1 MPNLDNSELIHAAGN
16 SWKNYKYVKKIGN
29 RYFYTMDEYDAFNS
43 RTKSSRMRNSPYYEN
58 QVVGPGERRRYPN
71 TVRKASS
78 KTTGTIGS
86 TGSFKKKQS
95 IGEAFTS
102 GIKSAGKK
110 ISDATGET
118 ERKRAEAAEQLS
130 GILAKKTASSK
141 KELDAASQNWKMAN
155 LSARQMREKAQ
166 LYEDEAAVSKA
177 ASDYKSYSRA
187 AANDKKIAN
196 TETEEAKKYRKM
208 ADEYEKAAS
217 AYTGD
222 GKDAS
227 RAGTLKRTAETL
239 RRMADESDSK
249 NREQYTESAKKNEK
263 MAEESKSKVDAL
275 TSEAEK
281 WRLKAD
287 NLDNTFTAQYSRDV
301 AFARMKYEKD
311 LKAYEAVLSEAQ
323 AYREKYG
330 NTVSGKLEKA
340 ANDVQRA
347 YNDVVQSASEAIDAG
362 KQFAKETANKVSIG
376 VSELA
381 TKASDTVASGLA
393 WVESVFAPKKKK

>member
-1 MPNLDNSELIHAAGN
+1 MPNLDNSELIHAFGDT
-16 SWKNYKYVKKIGN
+16 WKNHKYIKKIGN
-29 RYFYTMDEYDAFNS
+29 RYFYTMDELRKYNANKYTRPKGIS
-43 RTKSSRMRNSPYYEN
+43 SEVQRRVTRT
-58 QVVGPGERRRYPN
+58 PGA
-71 TVRKASS
+71 K
-78 KTTGTIGS
+78 KTQTGTIGS
-86 TGSFKKKQS
+86 TNDSKKRQS

-102 GIKSAGKK
+102 GIKSAGQW
-110 ISDATGET
+110 ISDVTGET
-118 ERKRAEAAEQLS
+118 DRKRAEAMEQLS
-130 GILAKKTASSK
+130 GILAKKTAASK
-141 KELDAASQNWKMAN
+141 GKLDAASQNWKMAN

-239 RRMADESDSK
+239 RRMANESDSK

-275 TSEAEK
+275 TSEAKK
-281 WRLKAD
+281 WRLNAD
-287 NLDNTFTAQYSRDV
+287 NLDNTFAKQYSRDV
-301 AFARMKYEKD
+301 DFARMKYEKD

-330 NTVSGKLEKA
+330 NSVSGKLEKA

-362 KQFAKETANKVSIG
+362 KQFAKETASKVSTG

>member
-1 MPNLDNSELIHAAGN
+1 MPNLDNSELIHAFGDT
-16 SWKNYKYVKKIGN
+16 WKNHKYIKKIGN
-29 RYFYTMDEYDAFNS
+29 RYFYTMDELRKYKTNKYTRPS
-43 RTKSSRMRNSPYYEN
+43 EISTEPLSSEVQRRVTRTPVAK
-58 QVVGPGERRRYPN
+58 
-71 TVRKASS
+71 
-78 KTTGTIGS
+78 KTQTGTIGS
-86 TGSFKKKQS
+86 TGVFKKKQS

-118 ERKRAEAAEQLS
+118 DRKRAEAMEQLS
-130 GILAKKTASSK
+130 GILAKKTAASK
-141 KELDAASQNWKMAN
+141 GELDAASQNRKMAD
-155 LSARQMREKAQ
+155 LTARKMREKAQ

-187 AANDKKIAN
+187 AANDKKAAN

-217 AYTGD
+217 AYAGD

-249 NREQYTESAKKNEK
+249 NRERYTESAKKNEK
-263 MAEESKSKVDAL
+263 MAGESQSKVDAL
-275 TSEAEK
+275 TSEAK
-281 WRLKAD
+281 NWRLNANTVD
-287 NLDNTFTAQYSRDV
+287 NLFTKQYSRDV
-301 AFARMKYEKD
+301 ASAQKKYEAD

-323 AYREKYG
+323 AYREQYG

-362 KQFAKETANKVSIG
+362 KQFAKEQAAKVSTS

-381 TKASDTVASGLA
+381 TKASDSVASGLA
-393 WVESVFAPKKKK
+393 WVESIFAPKKKK

>member
-1 MPNLDNSELIHAAGN
+1 MPNLDNSELIHAFGDT
-16 SWKNYKYVKKIGN
+16 WKNHKYIKKIGN
-29 RYFYTMDEYDAFNS
+29 RYFYTMDELRKYNANKYTRPKGIS
-43 RTKSSRMRNSPYYEN
+43 SEVQRRVTRTPVAKSTNDS
-58 QVVGPGERRRYPN
+58 
-71 TVRKASS
+71 
-78 KTTGTIGS
+78 
-86 TGSFKKKQS
+86 KKKQS

-102 GIKSAGKK
+102 GIKSAGQW
-110 ISDATGET
+110 ISDVTGET
-118 ERKRAEAAEQLS
+118 DRKRAEAMEQLS

-155 LSARQMREKAQ
+155 LTARQMREKAQ

-187 AANDKKIAN
+187 ATNDKKMAN

-275 TSEAEK
+275 TSEAKK
-281 WRLKAD
+281 WRLNAD

-376 VSELA
+376 VSELT

>member
-1 MPNLDNSELIHAAGN
+1 MPNLDNSELIHAFGDT
-16 SWKNYKYVKKIGN
+16 WKNHKYIKKIGN
-29 RYFYTMDEYDAFNS
+29 RYFYTMDELRKYNANKYTRPKGIS
-43 RTKSSRMRNSPYYEN
+43 SEVQRRVTRTPVAKSTNDS
-58 QVVGPGERRRYPN
+58 
-71 TVRKASS
+71 
-78 KTTGTIGS
+78 
-86 TGSFKKKQS
+86 KKKQT

-102 GIKSAGKK
+102 GIKSAGQW
-110 ISDATGET
+110 ISDVTGET
-118 ERKRAEAAEQLS
+118 DRKRAEAMEQLS

-155 LSARQMREKAQ
+155 LTARQMREKAQ

-275 TSEAEK
+275 TSEAKK
-281 WRLKAD
+281 WRLNAD

-362 KQFAKETANKVSIG
+362 KQFAKETASKVSTG

>member
-1 MPNLDNSELIHAAGN
+1 MSNLDNSELIHAFGN
-16 SWKNYKYVKKIGN
+16 TWKDHKYIKKIGN
-29 RYFYTMDEYDAFNS
+29 RYFYSTDEL
-43 RTKSSRMRNSPYYEN
+43 
-58 QVVGPGERRRYPN
+58 
-71 TVRKASS
+71 RKAEAHKYTNPKVQSRV
-78 KTTGTIGS
+78 TGTPVAKKTRTGTVGSIGA
-86 TGSFKKKQS
+86 FKKKQS
-95 IGEAFTS
+95 IGDAFTS

-110 ISDATGET
+110 ISDATGGT
-118 ERKRAEAAEQLS
+118 ERKRAEAMEQLS
-130 GILAKKTASSK
+130 GILAKKTAASK
-141 KELDAASQNWKMAN
+141 AELDAASQNRKMAD
-155 LSARQMREKAQ
+155 LTARKMREKAQ

-177 ASDYKSYSRA
+177 ASDYKTYSRA
-187 AANDKKIAN
+187 ALSDRKIAN

-217 AYTGD
+217 SYAGN

-239 RRMADESDSK
+239 RRMADEPDSK
-249 NREQYTESAKKNEK
+249 NRALYTRSANQNER
-263 MAEESKSKVDAL
+263 MAKEAQSKVDAL
-275 TSEAEK
+275 TSEAK
-281 WRLKAD
+281 DWRLNAYVVD
-287 NLDNTFTAQYSRDV
+287 SNFATQYSRDV
-301 AFARMKYEKD
+301 ASAQKKYEAD

-362 KQFAKETANKVSIG
+362 KQFAKETASKVSTG

-393 WVESVFAPKKKK
+393 WVESVFAPKEKK

>member
-1 MPNLDNSELIHAAGN
+1 MPNLDNSELIHAFGDT
-16 SWKNYKYVKKIGN
+16 WKNHKYIKKIGN
-29 RYFYTMDEYDAFNS
+29 RYFYTMDELRKYNANKYTRPKGIS
-43 RTKSSRMRNSPYYEN
+43 SEVQRRVTRTPVTK
-58 QVVGPGERRRYPN
+58 
-71 TVRKASS
+71 
-78 KTTGTIGS
+78 KTQTGTIGS
-86 TGSFKKKQS
+86 TNDSKKKQS

-102 GIKSAGKK
+102 GIKSAGQW
-110 ISDATGET
+110 ISDVTGET
-118 ERKRAEAAEQLS
+118 DRKRAEAMEQLS

-275 TSEAEK
+275 TSEAKK
-281 WRLKAD
+281 WRLNAD
-287 NLDNTFTAQYSRDV
+287 NLDNTFAKQYSRDV
-301 AFARMKYEKD
+301 DFARKKYEKD

-330 NTVSGKLEKA
+330 NSVSGKLEKA

-362 KQFAKETANKVSIG
+362 KQFAKETASKVSTG

>member
-16 SWKNYKYVKKIGN
+16 SWKNHKYVKKIGN
-29 RYFYTMDEYDAFNS
+29 RYFYTMDDYNAFNS
-43 RTKSSRMRNSPYYEN
+43 RMKESRSRNSPYYEN

-78 KTTGTIGS
+78 KTAGTIGS
-86 TGSFKKKQS
+86 TGVFKKKQS
-95 IGEAFTS
+95 IGDAFTS
-102 GIKSAGKK
+102 GIKSVGKK

-130 GILAKKTASSK
+130 GILAKKTAASK
-141 KELDAASQNWKMAN
+141 GELDAASQNRKMAD
-155 LSARQMREKAQ
+155 LTARKMREKAQ

-187 AANDKKIAN
+187 AANDKKAAN

-217 AYTGD
+217 SYVGD

-249 NREQYTESAKKNEK
+249 NREQYSESAKKKEE
-263 MAEESKSKVDAL
+263 MAKESQSKVDTL
-275 TSEAEK
+275 TSEAK
-281 WRLKAD
+281 NWRLNANTVD
-287 NLDNTFTAQYSRDV
+287 NLFTKQYSRDV
-301 AFARMKYEKD
+301 ASAQKKYEAD

-323 AYREKYG
+323 AYREQYG

-362 KQFAKETANKVSIG
+362 KQFAKEQAAKVSTS

-381 TKASDTVASGLA
+381 TKASDSVASGLA
-393 WVESVFAPKKKK
+393 WVESIFAPKKKK

>member
-1 MPNLDNSELIHAAGN
+1 MSNLDNSELIHAFGDT
-16 SWKNYKYVKKIGN
+16 WKNHKYIKKIGN
-29 RYFYTMDEYDAFNS
+29 RYFYTMDELRKYNANKYTRPKGIS
-43 RTKSSRMRNSPYYEN
+43 SEVQRRVTRTPVVKS
-58 QVVGPGERRRYPN
+58 
-71 TVRKASS
+71 
-78 KTTGTIGS
+78 
-86 TGSFKKKQS
+86 KKKQS

-102 GIKSAGKK
+102 GIKSAGQW
-110 ISDATGET
+110 ISDVTGET
-118 ERKRAEAAEQLS
+118 DRKRAEAMEQLS

-155 LSARQMREKAQ
+155 LTARQMREKAQ

-275 TSEAEK
+275 TSEAKK
-281 WRLKAD
+281 WRLNAD
-287 NLDNTFTAQYSRDV
+287 NFDNTFTAQYSRDV
-301 AFARMKYEKD
+301 AFTRMKYERD

-330 NTVSGKLEKA
+330 NSVSGKLEKA

-376 VSELA
+376 VSELT

>member
-1 MPNLDNSELIHAAGN
+1 MPNLDNSELIHAFGDT
-16 SWKNYKYVKKIGN
+16 WKNHKYIKKIGN
-29 RYFYTMDEYDAFNS
+29 RYFYTMDELRKYNANKYTRPKGIS
-43 RTKSSRMRNSPYYEN
+43 SEVQRRVTRTPVAK
-58 QVVGPGERRRYPN
+58 
-71 TVRKASS
+71 
-78 KTTGTIGS
+78 KTQTGTIGS
-86 TGSFKKKQS
+86 TSDFKKKQS

-102 GIKSAGKK
+102 GIKSAGQW
-110 ISDATGET
+110 ISDVTGET
-118 ERKRAEAAEQLS
+118 DRKRAEEMEQLS
-130 GILAKKTASSK
+130 GILAKKTAASK
-141 KELDAASQNWKMAN
+141 GKLDAASQNWKMAD
-155 LSARQMREKAQ
+155 LTARQMREKAQ

-187 AANDKKIAN
+187 AANDRKIAN

-249 NREQYTESAKKNEK
+249 NREQYTESAKKNET

-275 TSEAEK
+275 TSEAKK
-281 WRLKAD
+281 WRLNAD
-287 NLDNTFTAQYSRDV
+287 IVDNTFAKQYSRDV
-301 AFARMKYEKD
+301 DFARMKYEKD

-347 YNDVVQSASEAIDAG
+347 YNDVVQSASDAIDAG
-362 KQFAKETANKVSIG
+362 KQFAKETANKVSMG

-381 TKASDTVASGLA
+381 TKASDSVASGLA
-393 WVESVFAPKKKK
+393 WVESIFAPKKKK

>member
-1 MPNLDNSELIHAAGN
+1 MPNLDNSELIHAFGDT
-16 SWKNYKYVKKIGN
+16 WKNHKYIKKIGN
-29 RYFYTMDEYDAFNS
+29 RYFYTMDELRKYKTNKYTRPSEISTEAL
-43 RTKSSRMRNSPYYEN
+43 SSE
-58 QVVGPGERRRYPN
+58 VRRRVTRTP
-71 TVRKASS
+71 VAK
-78 KTTGTIGS
+78 KTQTGTIGS
-86 TGSFKKKQS
+86 TGAFKKKQS

-118 ERKRAEAAEQLS
+118 ERKRAEAMEQLS
-130 GILAKKTASSK
+130 GILAKKTAASK
-141 KELDAASQNWKMAN
+141 GELDAASQNRKMAD
-155 LSARQMREKAQ
+155 LTARKMREKAQ

-187 AANDKKIAN
+187 AANDKKAAN

-217 AYTGD
+217 AYAGD

-249 NREQYTESAKKNEK
+249 NRALYTRPARQNERL
-263 MAEESKSKVDAL
+263 AEEAQSKVNAL
-275 TSEAEK
+275 TSEAKE
-281 WRLKAD
+281 WRKAAD
-287 NLDNTFTAQYSRDV
+287 VVDTNFATQYSRDI
-301 AFARMKYEKD
+301 ASAQKKYEAD

-323 AYREKYG
+323 AYREQYG

-362 KQFAKETANKVSIG
+362 KQFAKEQAAKVSTS

-381 TKASDTVASGLA
+381 TKASDSVASGLA
-393 WVESVFAPKKKK
+393 WVESIFAPKKKK

>member
-1 MPNLDNSELIHAAGN
+1 MSNLDNSELIHAFGDT
-16 SWKNYKYVKKIGN
+16 WKNHKYIKKIGN
-29 RYFYTMDEYDAFNS
+29 RYFYTMDELRKYNANKYTRPKGIS
-43 RTKSSRMRNSPYYEN
+43 SEVQRRVTRTPVAKSTNDS
-58 QVVGPGERRRYPN
+58 
-71 TVRKASS
+71 
-78 KTTGTIGS
+78 
-86 TGSFKKKQS
+86 KKKQS

-102 GIKSAGKK
+102 GIKSAGQW
-110 ISDATGET
+110 ISDVTGET
-118 ERKRAEAAEQLS
+118 DRKRAEAMEQLS

-155 LSARQMREKAQ
+155 LTARQMREKAQ

-275 TSEAEK
+275 TSEAKK
-281 WRLKAD
+281 WRLNAD
-287 NLDNTFTAQYSRDV
+287 NLDNTFAKQYSRDV

-362 KQFAKETANKVSIG
+362 KQFAKETASKVSTG

>member
-1 MPNLDNSELIHAAGN
+1 MPNLDNSELIHAFGDT
-16 SWKNYKYVKKIGN
+16 WKNHKYIKKIGN
-29 RYFYTMDEYDAFNS
+29 RYFYTMDELRKYNANKYTRPKGIS
-43 RTKSSRMRNSPYYEN
+43 SEVQRRVTRTPVAKSTNDY
-58 QVVGPGERRRYPN
+58 
-71 TVRKASS
+71 
-78 KTTGTIGS
+78 
-86 TGSFKKKQS
+86 KKKQS

-102 GIKSAGKK
+102 GIKSAGQW
-110 ISDATGET
+110 ISDVTGET
-118 ERKRAEAAEQLS
+118 DRKRAEAMEQLS

-155 LSARQMREKAQ
+155 LTARQMREKAQ

-275 TSEAEK
+275 TSEAKK
-281 WRLKAD
+281 WRLNAD

-376 VSELA
+376 VSELT

>member
-1 MPNLDNSELIHAAGN
+1 MLNLDNSELIHAFGDT
-16 SWKNYKYVKKIGN
+16 WKNHKYIKKIGN
-29 RYFYTMDEYDAFNS
+29 RYFYTMDELRKYNTNKYTRPKGIS
-43 RTKSSRMRNSPYYEN
+43 SEVQRRVTRTPVAKSTNDS
-58 QVVGPGERRRYPN
+58 
-71 TVRKASS
+71 
-78 KTTGTIGS
+78 
-86 TGSFKKKQS
+86 KKKQS

-102 GIKSAGKK
+102 GIKSAGQW
-110 ISDATGET
+110 ISDVTGET
-118 ERKRAEAAEQLS
+118 DRKRAEAMEQLS
-130 GILAKKTASSK
+130 GTLAKKTASSK

-155 LSARQMREKAQ
+155 LTTRQMREKAQ

-275 TSEAEK
+275 TSEAKK
-281 WRLKAD
+281 WRLNAD

-362 KQFAKETANKVSIG
+362 KQFAKETASKVSTG